1 MHILQSNSR
10 MWQDPFDVLQTLVL
24 AEHVCYGLPAIAG
37 VSQALQ
43 VDSQFQRSSYGL
55 VSSAHHILTWMKMTV
70 AVCFARGAM
79 LRNFK
84 GCSAAIF
91 CPSGVR
97 ERVAK

>member
-1 MHILQSNSR
+1 M
-10 MWQDPFDVLQTLVL
+10 LQTLVL

-37 VSQALQ
+37 ISQALQ
-43 VDSQFQRSSYGL
+43 VDSQLQRAVRKGL
-55 VSSAHHILTWMKMTV
+55 VRSDYILTWMKMTV

-84 GCSAAIF
+84 GWSAAIF

-97 ERVAK
+97 ERVAR